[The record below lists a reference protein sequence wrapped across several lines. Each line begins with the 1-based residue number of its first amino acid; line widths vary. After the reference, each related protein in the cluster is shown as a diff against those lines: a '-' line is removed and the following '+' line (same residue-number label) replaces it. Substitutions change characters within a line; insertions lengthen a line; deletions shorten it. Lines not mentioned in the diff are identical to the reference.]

1 MGEKN
6 PRLAYRL
13 LLAAGWL
20 GAHRFYLH
28 RYASAVAQVLLTAAM
43 VALWIW
49 GGPWARWAPYL
60 LGPILLWLIHDGFWL
75 FDYFRVEEEM
85 DTSLAAFVDSD
96 SPAPKAA
103 GSATAKTGDAQARSL
118 VEEAASADDA
128 EARKKTRAIKLAKQ
142 QIALGL
148 QDNHP
153 QAALTAVERL
163 VKYLQQ
169 RSRRPQHDAHLA
181 EAYLLHGMVLYQTQ
195 YLDAARKKL
204 QMGVHLASS
213 FAHLSVQTEQAKGW
227 LEKLR
232 NPQLKAAPGS
242 PAPQV
247 QPAQYEALMQAG
259 DWAQASTL
267 CAQTIALRQSAKTV
281 DVPDL
286 ATHLLN
292 AMEIAQRLGQPEQVH
307 AQGLQLLQLA
317 QQGTPGAA
325 GHGAVPGPVQR
336 QALER
341 LGDWAYSGGD
351 YRQANQ
357 YYRQALALAA
367 AQQAS
372 AAQLCGL
379 LQRLALNYER
389 AGDIPQAL
397 ECWNS
402 AAAHIAKLGEVV
414 EDSEA
419 VSDVLTRYAAFSV
432 RHQPAQVKPL
442 IEQSLRIQQRAYRGY
457 SLAAARA
464 YEVFA
469 GFMVDVNQPAARVAH
484 LQKALMLYQVCEPDN
499 LSHIAELKQSIT
511 VAQAM
516 AEQSAASGTGAAAA
530 QSAAQ
535 NGAHA

>member
-13 LLAAGWL
+13 LIAAGWL

-28 RYASAVAQVLLTAAM
+28 RYASAVAQLLLTALM

-49 GGPWARWAPYL
+49 GGPFARWAPYL
-60 LGPILLWLIHDGFWL
+60 IGPILLWLIRDGFWL

-96 SPAPKAA
+96 SPAPKSAGTAA
-103 GSATAKTGDAQARSL
+103 SKAADAQARSL

-148 QDNHP
+148 QENHP
-153 QAALTAVERL
+153 QAALTAIERL

-213 FAHLSVQTEQAKGW
+213 FAHLSVQTEQAKNW

-247 QPAQYEALMQAG
+247 QPAQYEALMKAG
-259 DWAQASTL
+259 EWAQASTL

-286 ATHLLN
+286 AAHLLN

-307 AQGLQLLQLA
+307 THGMQLLQLA
-317 QQGTPGAA
+317 QQGAPGQN
-325 GHGAVPGPVQR
+325 AVPGPVQR

-341 LGDWAYSGGD
+341 LGDWAYSAGD
-351 YRQANQ
+351 HRQANQ

-419 VSDVLTRYAAFSV
+419 VSDVLTRYASFSV

-484 LQKALMLYQVCEPDN
+484 LQKALMLYQVCDPDN
-499 LSHIAELKQSIT
+499 LAHIAELKKSIA

-516 AEQSAASGTGAAAA
+516 AEQHAAST
-530 QSAAQ
+530 AQ
-535 NGAHA
+535 NGGPA